1 MDLDDRSK
9 SMQDEIKAS
18 HDNRGSHIE
27 YITPPIDVQDAH
39 IIHHY
44 PNFFVLAPSPQKH
57 QSRIALEEMEADTIV
72 SPAVR
77 LNHIASRSTLVLTDT
92 ALEKVTEAAVV
103 DEVAEEMVIDEVAE
117 EMVQDEVAEEIGID
131 EVAEEAVQDEVA
143 EETVVDEVMEEAA
156 VDEVATEMLLPY
168 QRTHH
173 QFAYPA
179 WPTSKPGPQE
189 TLPLPGQKPHPTRT
203 DQMIYECSDQERGMS
218 CVPPPMQ
225 VVQKIRARK
234 NFPGARLQKVAS
246 VETGIDE
253 VAEEMVQ
260 DEVAE
265 ETVVDEVTEE
275 TVQDKSAAADDADTV
290 ESLAVRLKHIA
301 SQGTSILKKIRSDT
315 SPVDHREPVES
326 QSTSI
331 PVTSEQV
338 RPGILARMNSWK
350 LPNWLET
357 ILVIGI
363 LAGSF
368 AVHAINMFN
377 YPHYE
382 QDEGTYLMYAWAV
395 TRGMISPYAYGYG
408 HPPLA
413 WIQIAGWVQLTGG
426 FSTFGN
432 ALNSGRVLMLLIAV
446 AATLLVYLI
455 ARHLGASF
463 VVCLLGGAFF
473 AFSPLSITF
482 QRELLL
488 DNFAAFWF
496 LVSLYLIIRGK
507 SHLFSI
513 VGAALSFG
521 ISLLSKEVVIILFPL
536 MVYVVWLYTTRFQ
549 RKFTLVSC

>member
-27 YITPPIDVQDAH
+27 YITPPIDIQDAH

-103 DEVAEEMVIDEVAE
+103 DEVAEET
-117 EMVQDEVAEEIGID
+117 GID
-131 EVAEEAVQDEVA
+131 EVAEEAV
-143 EETVVDEVMEEAA
+143 

-203 DQMIYECSDQERGMS
+203 NQMIFECSDQERGMS

-246 VETGIDE
+246 EETGIDE
-253 VAEEMVQ
+253 AAEEMVQ

-265 ETVVDEVTEE
+265 ETVVDEVT
-275 TVQDKSAAADDADTV
+275 
-290 ESLAVRLKHIA
+290 
-301 SQGTSILKKIRSDT
+301 
-315 SPVDHREPVES
+315 
-326 QSTSI
+326 
-331 PVTSEQV
+331 
-338 RPGILARMNSWK
+338 
-350 LPNWLET
+350 
-357 ILVIGI
+357 
-363 LAGSF
+363 
-368 AVHAINMFN
+368 
-377 YPHYE
+377 
-382 QDEGTYLMYAWAV
+382 
-395 TRGMISPYAYGYG
+395 
-408 HPPLA
+408 
-413 WIQIAGWVQLTGG
+413 
-426 FSTFGN
+426 
-432 ALNSGRVLMLLIAV
+432 
-446 AATLLVYLI
+446 
-455 ARHLGASF
+455 
-463 VVCLLGGAFF
+463 
-473 AFSPLSITF
+473 
-482 QRELLL
+482 
-488 DNFAAFWF
+488 
-496 LVSLYLIIRGK
+496 
-507 SHLFSI
+507 
-513 VGAALSFG
+513 
-521 ISLLSKEVVIILFPL
+521 
-536 MVYVVWLYTTRFQ
+536 
-549 RKFTLVSC
+549 

>member
-9 SMQDEIKAS
+9 SMQDEIKSS

-103 DEVAEEMVIDEVAE
+103 DEVAEETGIDEVAE
-117 EMVQDEVAEEIGID
+117 EAVVDEVAEEKVED
-131 EVAEEAVQDEVA
+131 EVTEEAVQDEVA
-143 EETVVDEVMEEAA
+143 EEA
-156 VDEVATEMLLPY
+156 
-168 QRTHH
+168 
-173 QFAYPA
+173 
-179 WPTSKPGPQE
+179 G
-189 TLPLPGQKPHPTRT
+189 
-203 DQMIYECSDQERGMS
+203 
-218 CVPPPMQ
+218 
-225 VVQKIRARK
+225 
-234 NFPGARLQKVAS
+234 
-246 VETGIDE
+246 
-253 VAEEMVQ
+253 Q

-265 ETVVDEVTEE
+265 ETVVDEVTEAA
-275 TVQDKSAAADDADTV
+275 VQDKSAADDDADMV
-290 ESLAVRLKHIA
+290 ESLVVHLKHMAPQSIA
-301 SQGTSILKKIRSDT
+301 ILKEEANPDTLLEAGWQVYPVHPIVILKEEANPDT
-315 SPVDHREPVES
+315 SPVEHKEPVAS
-326 QSTSI
+326 RSTPI

-338 RPGILARMNSWK
+338 RPGIFARINSWK

-357 ILVIGI
+357 ILIMGI
-363 LAGSF
+363 LAASG

-382 QDEGTYLMYAWAV
+382 QDEGTYMMYAWAV
-395 TRGMISPYAYGYG
+395 TRRLISPYAYGYG

-413 WIQIAGWVQLTGG
+413 WKQIAGRVKLTAG
-426 FSTFGN
+426 FYTFRN
-432 ALNSGRVLMLLIAV
+432 AISSARVIMLLIAV

-463 VVCLLGGAFF
+463 VVCLLGVAFF

-482 QRELLL
+482 QREVLL

>member
-9 SMQDEIKAS
+9 SMQDEIKSS

-103 DEVAEEMVIDEVAE
+103 DEVA
-117 EMVQDEVAEEIGID
+117 
-131 EVAEEAVQDEVA
+131 
-143 EETVVDEVMEEAA
+143 
-156 VDEVATEMLLPY
+156 TEMLLPY

-246 VETGIDE
+246 EETGIDE
-253 VAEEMVQ
+253 AAEEMVQ

-265 ETVVDEVTEE
+265 ETVVDEVT
-275 TVQDKSAAADDADTV
+275 
-290 ESLAVRLKHIA
+290 
-301 SQGTSILKKIRSDT
+301 
-315 SPVDHREPVES
+315 
-326 QSTSI
+326 
-331 PVTSEQV
+331 
-338 RPGILARMNSWK
+338 
-350 LPNWLET
+350 
-357 ILVIGI
+357 
-363 LAGSF
+363 
-368 AVHAINMFN
+368 
-377 YPHYE
+377 
-382 QDEGTYLMYAWAV
+382 
-395 TRGMISPYAYGYG
+395 
-408 HPPLA
+408 
-413 WIQIAGWVQLTGG
+413 
-426 FSTFGN
+426 
-432 ALNSGRVLMLLIAV
+432 
-446 AATLLVYLI
+446 
-455 ARHLGASF
+455 
-463 VVCLLGGAFF
+463 
-473 AFSPLSITF
+473 
-482 QRELLL
+482 
-488 DNFAAFWF
+488 
-496 LVSLYLIIRGK
+496 
-507 SHLFSI
+507 
-513 VGAALSFG
+513 
-521 ISLLSKEVVIILFPL
+521 
-536 MVYVVWLYTTRFQ
+536 
-549 RKFTLVSC
+549 